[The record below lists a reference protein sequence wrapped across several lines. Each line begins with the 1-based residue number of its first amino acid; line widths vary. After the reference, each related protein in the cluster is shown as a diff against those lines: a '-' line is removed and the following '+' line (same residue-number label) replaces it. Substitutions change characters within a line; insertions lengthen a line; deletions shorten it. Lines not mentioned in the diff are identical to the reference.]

1 MLKIY
6 DVSLRMLSEL
16 RPFFEA
22 LGGRDRRLEEQARA
36 AGTSVPL
43 NIAEGSAFR
52 NKRRRAHYEIAL
64 GSAKELRSVVDTA
77 MALGYVAH
85 VSEIGRDDLEH
96 VIAVL
101 INLSR

>member
-1 MLKIY
+1 MLGAVK
-6 DVSLRMLSEL
+6 DGPGGPPPPQSLR
-16 RPFFEA
+16 RF
-22 LGGRDRRLEEQARA
+22 
-36 AGTSVPL
+36 

-64 GSAKELRSVVDTA
+64 GSAKELRSVVDAA

-101 INLSR
+101 INLSQ